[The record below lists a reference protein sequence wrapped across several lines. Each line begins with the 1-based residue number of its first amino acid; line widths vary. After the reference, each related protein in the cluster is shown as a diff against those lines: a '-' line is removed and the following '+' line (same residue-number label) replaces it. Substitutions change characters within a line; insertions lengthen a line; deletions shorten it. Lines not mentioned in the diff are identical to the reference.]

1 MLSCEVPSCC
11 PVRYSRCLTLIQ
23 EGTINSAES
32 LYQTHVLNDW
42 DMQSHL
48 AFSNSSLKP
57 LKIKCQAYSWI
68 SARVSVQLKQ
78 LILWILSW
86 VSSLWFSQH
95 SPSLCFACS
104 FTDWTINKNKSSD
117 NLEGFLAKS
126 RDLAGPF
133 WRPSRTPNSNP
144 KAPVDSL
151 RSVDQNRLFEQPKWT
166 SDDWENRF
174 LLKAVFLGI
183 LQAFNS

>member
-57 LKIKCQAYSWI
+57 LKIKCQAYS
-68 SARVSVQLKQ
+68 
-78 LILWILSW
+78 
-86 VSSLWFSQH
+86 
-95 SPSLCFACS
+95 
-104 FTDWTINKNKSSD
+104 
-117 NLEGFLAKS
+117 
-126 RDLAGPF
+126 
-133 WRPSRTPNSNP
+133 
-144 KAPVDSL
+144 
-151 RSVDQNRLFEQPKWT
+151 
-166 SDDWENRF
+166 
-174 LLKAVFLGI
+174 
-183 LQAFNS
+183 